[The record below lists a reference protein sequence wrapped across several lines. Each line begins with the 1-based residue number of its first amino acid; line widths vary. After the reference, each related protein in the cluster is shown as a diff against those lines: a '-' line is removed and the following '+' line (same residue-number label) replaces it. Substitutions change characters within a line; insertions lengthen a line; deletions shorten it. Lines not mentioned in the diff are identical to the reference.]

1 MVEGVKYRV
10 QITAVIT
17 FVASFA
23 IFGACSP
30 PSEGGGDGGVSEV
43 DAGGNN
49 GGADANPGGDPDAM
63 PPEACAETLRL
74 EGYTSATE
82 VVLTGSFTSWA
93 ATSGEGAIAMTA
105 DATGWQVDYEF
116 EPGVHQYKFVVD
128 GATWLHDTTNPEAE
142 SDGFGGFNS
151 IYRCNVAG
159 VCGSPDDFDWRDT
172 VMYFA
177 MVDRF
182 FDSDNISDPVPG
194 VTDGDATIG
203 SSGQYEGGDLP
214 GVADKIP
221 YLADLGVTSLWLSAP
236 FENRNSAGQGL
247 ADNNQYSG
255 YHGYWP
261 SPDNIDYSD
270 PNNPSPRPSVESR
283 IGDEQNLR
291 AIIDAAHAATGANGE
306 GMKVLFDYVM
316 NHVDYDSGLF
326 GAHPDWFAYDGP
338 GFKLCGSDCGGHSCW
353 DDSYWGTRCAFTDY
367 LPPLDLYNDDARA
380 WSVNDAIWW
389 AREMGID
396 GYRLDAIKHVPLS
409 WLTDLRSR
417 LDAEFPS
424 PDGDRFY
431 LVGETFDYFN
441 RDLLKSFVN
450 SETMLDGQ
458 FDFPYKRELCEAVFN
473 PFGNLGDFSAFMD
486 GNDHFYDI
494 SATNPSLMTTWI
506 GNHDIPRT
514 VHFANWRFGNCTE
527 GSHGGNSWSSG
538 SFQQPGNPEPYERM
552 ALAYAIMMTN
562 PGIPLIYY
570 GDEVGLA
577 GGGDP
582 DNRRMMPW
590 NDQSLN
596 AHQLALRAKVRE
608 LARMRGEL
616 KSLGRGSRQT
626 LSADGDTWVYRRGGC
641 GQGFDDVVVAIN
653 RADSSRSVTI
663 PAGSYTDRMTGNDV
677 DGGSYDLAARDF
689 LVLVPR

>member
-10 QITAVIT
+10 VATVLAT
-17 FVASFA
+17 FVALA
-23 IFGACSP
+23 VACSP
-30 PSEGGGDGGVSEV
+30 PSEGGGDGGMSDV
-43 DAGGNN
+43 DAGDNT
-49 GGADANPGGDPDAM
+49 GADANPNGDPDAM

-74 EGYTSATE
+74 EGYTSAGE
-82 VVLTGSFTSWA
+82 VALTGSFTGWA
-93 ATSGEGAIAMTA
+93 ATAGDGAIAMTS
-105 DATGWQVDYEF
+105 DATGWQVDFEF

-128 GATWLHDTTNPEAE
+128 GTTWLTDTTNPETE
-142 SDGFGGFNS
+142 PDGFGGFNS

-182 FDSDNISDPVPG
+182 FDSDNVSDPVGG
-194 VTDGDATIG
+194 VTDGDATVA

-214 GVADKIP
+214 GVADKVP

-247 ADNNQYSG
+247 SDNNFYSG

-261 SPDNIDYSD
+261 SPANVDYSD

-283 IGDEQNLR
+283 IGNEQNLR
-291 AIIDAAHAATGANGE
+291 DIITAAHAADSANGQ
-306 GMKVLFDYVM
+306 GIKVLFDYVM
-316 NHVDYDSGLF
+316 NHVDYESGLF
-326 GAHPDWFAYDGP
+326 QSHQDWFAYDGP

-367 LPPLDLYNDDARA
+367 LPPLDLYNDSARA

-389 AREMGID
+389 AKEMGID

-417 LDAEFPS
+417 LDVEFPS
-424 PDGDRFY
+424 PEGDRFY

-450 SETMLDGQ
+450 SDTMLDGQ

-473 PFGNLGDFSAFMD
+473 PFGNLGNFSAFMD
-486 GNDHFYDI
+486 DNDHFYDI

-514 VHFANWRFGNCTE
+514 VHFASWQFGNCTE
-527 GSHGGNSWSSG
+527 GSHSGNSWNSG
-538 SFQQPGNPEPYERM
+538 SFQQPGNAEPYERM

-590 NDQSLN
+590 NDQSLSS
-596 AHQLALRAKVRE
+596 HQLALRDKVRT
-608 LARMRGEL
+608 LARLRGEF

-626 LSADGDTWVYRRGGC
+626 LQADGDTWVYRRGGC

-653 RADSSRSVTI
+653 RADSSRTVLI
-663 PAGSYTDRMTGNDV
+663 PSGSYTDRISGNDV
-677 DGGSYDLAARDF
+677 DGGNYDLGARSF